1 MSVYT
6 KFVRLHL
13 NKILAP
19 TSNRPNPS
27 VRRCTL
33 FSNPLAQ
40 AASSPNSHDRRLR
53 MSSLI
58 LKLAFGR
65 NFNASSRLVKEN
77 KNLRDDV
84 MSSKL
89 AHTVRIERW
98 NMSAP

>member
-1 MSVYT
+1 
-6 KFVRLHL
+6 
-13 NKILAP
+13 
-19 TSNRPNPS
+19 
-27 VRRCTL
+27 
-33 FSNPLAQ
+33 
-40 AASSPNSHDRRLR
+40 

-98 NMSAP
+98 KMSAPYKKSLASADNEAKYFDGAHSFRIK